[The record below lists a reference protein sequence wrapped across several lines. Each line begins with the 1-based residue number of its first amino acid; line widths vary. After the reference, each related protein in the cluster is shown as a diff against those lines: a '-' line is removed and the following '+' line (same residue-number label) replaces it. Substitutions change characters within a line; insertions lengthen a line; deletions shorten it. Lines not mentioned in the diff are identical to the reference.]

1 VLDDSDR
8 GGTDLHEA
16 LASGVDEGS
25 DGERAAAAVGVGH
38 GVSGSSG
45 GERLD
50 AQFVPV
56 LRIQPI
62 QMLATF
68 QDLLPL
74 ATQLLRCYCC
84 EPSFTEQIEAVP
96 LMLRSSHARA
106 RV

>member
-1 VLDDSDR
+1 MITPQQKD
-8 GGTDLHEA
+8 A
-16 LASGVDEGS
+16 LFDHLVGA
-25 DGERAAAAVGVGH
+25 GEQRH